1 MKSIGIILLIVFGP
15 AFLLSHPVIYK
26 GGVVVETE
34 NSIDMNEYHL
44 GYSFLNTASVAGHY
58 IKEGAVELQFVQL
71 NYLVNRWNNDDSQAN
86 IYVTGALG
94 AERKLNSWTAAQLV
108 EIDMDWE
115 NRDYYFLGK
124 QRFVARHSNADDTNK
139 VDLWHSRVRAGI
151 APFRSDVNDLGI
163 WFIMQ
168 FDKHNEKNWTTTQLM
183 RFYYK
188 TALWELG
195 ANLNGSYQL
204 NFMIHL

>member
-1 MKSIGIILLIVFGP
+1 MIWIQSILVY
-15 AFLLSHPVIYK
+15 SHPVIYK

-44 GYSFLNTASVAGHY
+44 AYSFLNTMSVGGHY
-58 IKEGAVELQFVQL
+58 IKEGLVELQFLQL
-71 NYLVNRWNNDDSQAN
+71 NYLLKRWNNQDSQAN
-86 IYVTGALG
+86 VYLTGGLG
-94 AERKLNSWTAAQLV
+94 AERKSNSWTSAQLA

-115 NRDYYFLGK
+115 NRDYYILGK
-124 QRFVARHSNADDTNK
+124 QRYVSRSSNADDLNK
-139 VDLWHSRVRAGI
+139 VDLWHTRLRAGI

-163 WFIMQ
+163 WFMMQ
-168 FDKHNEKNWTTTQLM
+168 FDKHNEKNWTTTQLF